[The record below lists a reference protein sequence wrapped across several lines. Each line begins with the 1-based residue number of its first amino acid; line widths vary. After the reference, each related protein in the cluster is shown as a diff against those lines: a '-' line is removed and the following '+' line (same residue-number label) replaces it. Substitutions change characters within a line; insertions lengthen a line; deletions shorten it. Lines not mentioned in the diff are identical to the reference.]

1 MEQLPEVIRIIQHL
15 DDTRIDDIDAHVAG
29 ECEKFADRFPGGEK
43 IAVAVGSRGITNLQ
57 SIVKSV
63 VTFLKEKG
71 NEVIIVPAM
80 GSHGGATAEGQIEV
94 LEGYG
99 ITEEAV
105 GAPIHSSMEVV
116 ELESPDLE
124 NRVFVDKNAY
134 ECDGTVVLNRIKAH
148 TDYTGE
154 VESGLLK
161 MCCIGLGKQRQAV
174 EIHRRGTYGLSKL
187 IRPTAE
193 RIMEGA
199 RIRVGLA
206 IIENPYHHTKSIE
219 ALDPAEIYEREKVL
233 LQEANRNIAQLPI
246 EDIDILC
253 VDEMGK
259 NISGVGIDPN
269 VIGNTGIRYQEGKN
283 KVRIKTVIADDLTD
297 ESHGN
302 AIGVGLADIISRKLY
317 DKIDFHATYENTITS
332 SFLERAKIPIVKE
345 TYEKALETA
354 MAVGGKGP
362 DEVRLLRIK
371 NTQELAQLYVS
382 RAVWKE
388 IKESSSIEAAGDFV
402 SWEKAEAF

>member
-1 MEQLPEVIRIIQHL
+1 MEQLPDVLRIIQRL
-15 DDTRIDDIDAHVAG
+15 DDTRIDDIDAQVTG

-63 VTFLKEKG
+63 VNFLKNKG

-105 GAPIHSSMEVV
+105 GAPICSSMEVV
-116 ELESPDLE
+116 ELESSDLE

-219 ALDPAEIYEREKVL
+219 ALDPADVYEREKVL

-269 VIGNTGIRYQEGKN
+269 VIGYTGIRYQEGKN
-283 KVRIKTVIADDLTD
+283 KVQITTIIADDLTN

-332 SFLERAKIPIVKE
+332 SFLERAKVPIVKE
-345 TYEKALETA
+345 NYEKALETA

-382 RAVWKE
+382 RAVYEE
-388 IKESSSIEAAGDFV
+388 IKGSSAIEAVGDFV
-402 SWEKAEAF
+402 SWEKAKVL